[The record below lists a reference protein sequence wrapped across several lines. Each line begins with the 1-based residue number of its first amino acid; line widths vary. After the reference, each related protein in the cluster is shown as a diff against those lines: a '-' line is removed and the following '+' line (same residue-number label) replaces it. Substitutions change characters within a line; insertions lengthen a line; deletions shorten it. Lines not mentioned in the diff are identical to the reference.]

1 MNGPCS
7 YRTERHSS
15 HTDAGL
21 TFKGSQWC
29 RLDVFIFPQVTA
41 AISGAI
47 LMTLKQKKMR
57 ECPVIVRKG
66 IGQ

>member
-15 HTDAGL
+15 HADVGL
-21 TFKGSQWC
+21 TFKRSQWC
-29 RLDVFIFPQVTA
+29 RLDIFLSPQVAA

-47 LMTLKQKKMR
+47 LMS
-57 ECPVIVRKG
+57 
-66 IGQ
+66 